1 MSIAGWGD
9 NDHGQLG
16 GGFRSPAIA
25 LPVPVA
31 GVHGVKAVA
40 ATYFTSYALM
50 SDGTVRSWGGGA
62 FGQLGDGVREP
73 ESPTPVPVTG
83 LTGVKAIAAG
93 GDHAMALLSN
103 GTVAVWGGNTYGQMG
118 NGTTLKGAEG
128 TGSTVPV
135 LVPNLSG
142 VVAIAA
148 GGGDDVALLGNGTVL
163 AWGENKQGQLGD
175 GTTVEKD
182 VPTPVRG
189 LASVKAVAIGGIG
202 SLGGHMLALLN
213 DGTVRAVGGGT
224 SGQLGDGGDTSSSAP
239 VAVRGLTGVS
249 AVAASV
255 SHSVALLEDGSVVD
269 WGADANGEL
278 GIPPGPEVCGKIA
291 TPCSRVPVRAG
302 VTNVTKIAAGF
313 RFSLALSAGRVL
325 AWGWNGLGQLGNG
338 TTNDSS
344 VPASV
349 SGLSGVLD
357 IAAGEKHSLAM
368 LGTSEASPLIE
379 VAPGADSLTVSWQ
392 AGETADP
399 WGVSWR
405 PVAHPA
411 VKWGPYVSLAPTAR
425 TYTISGLGAQPY
437 EVDVRNKAF
446 GHKVIVATPLG

>member
-1 MSIAGWGD
+1 VAIAGWGD

-25 LPVPVA
+25 LPVPVP
-31 GVHGVKAVA
+31 GLHGIKAVA

-62 FGQLGDGVREP
+62 FGQLGAGARESA
-73 ESPTPVPVTG
+73 SPTPVAVAG

-128 TGSTVPV
+128 TGSTVPAI
-135 LVPNLSG
+135 VPNLSG

-148 GGGDDVALLGNGTVL
+148 GGGDDVALLSNGTVV

-182 VPTPVRG
+182 IPTPVRG
-189 LASVKAVAIGGIG
+189 LASVKAVAVGGIG
-202 SLGGHMLALLN
+202 SLGGHLLALLN

-224 SGQLGDGGDTSSSAP
+224 SGQLGNGGDTSSSSP
-239 VAVRGLTGVS
+239 VTVRGLTGVS

-255 SHSVALLEDGSVVD
+255 SHSMALLKDGSVVA

-278 GIPPGPEVCGKIA
+278 GIPPGPEICGKFA
-291 TPCSRVPVRAG
+291 TPCSRLPVRTGLAS
-302 VTNVTKIAAGF
+302 VTKIAAGF
-313 RFSLALSAGRVL
+313 RFSLALSAGKVL

-338 TTNDSS
+338 TTVDSS
-344 VPASV
+344 APAPV
-349 SGLSGVLD
+349 SGLSAVLD
-357 IAAGEKHSLAM
+357 IATGEKHSLAM
-368 LGTSEASPLIE
+368 LGTSGASPLIE
-379 VAPGADSLTVSWQ
+379 VAAGAGSLTVSWQ
-392 AGETADP
+392 AGETTDR

-405 PVAHPA
+405 PLAHPA
-411 VKWGPYVSLAPTAR
+411 VKWGPYVALPPATRS
-425 TYTISGLGAQPY
+425 YTISGLSAQPY

-446 GHKVIVATPLG
+446 GHKVMVGTPLG